1 MKIGYP
7 CINLALDCKSN
18 STFRLKNYSKERLIQ
33 TITNNLNCL
42 EKILEFNVNHRIFFF
57 RITSDLI
64 PFGSH
69 PVMDFNWQDY
79 FKEEFKTIGN
89 YIKNN
94 SIRITMH
101 PGQYTVLNSINNRVF
116 KNSVDE
122 LIYHTDILDLLGLD
136 KTAKIITHVGGVYDD
151 KEASINRFINRY
163 LTLDKRIKK
172 YYVIENDDKSFN
184 IEDCLTISEQT
195 EIPVIFDIYHH
206 ECNPMK
212 ENFQDILKKVIRTWK
227 PEDGLPILHYSS
239 EHIIKGKC
247 RHADSININHFKK
260 FIQSLGDNDFDI
272 MIEIKNKEV
281 SALQAI
287 NAILNDKRLSK
298 LLLYQEI

>member
-7 CINLALDCKSN
+7 CINLALKCKS
-18 STFRLKNYSKERLIQ
+18 SRTFRLKNYSKERLIQ

-42 EKILEFNVNHRIFFF
+42 EETLKFNVNNRILFF

-79 FKEEFKTIGN
+79 FKKNFQTIGN
-89 YIKNN
+89 FIKNHA
-94 SIRITMH
+94 IRITMH
-101 PGQYTVLNSINNRVF
+101 PGQYTVLNSIKDRVF
-116 KNSVDE
+116 KNSVNE
-122 LIYHTDILDLLGLD
+122 LIYHTDILDLLRLD

-151 KEASINRFINRY
+151 KQESINRFINRY
-163 LTLDKRIKK
+163 HSLDKRIKQ
-172 YYVIENDDKSFN
+172 YYAIENDDKSFT
-184 IEDCLTISEQT
+184 IDDCLSISEQT
-195 EIPVIFDIYHH
+195 RIPVIFDVYHH
-206 ECNPMK
+206 ECNPIQEK
-212 ENFQDILKKVIRTWK
+212 LQDILKKVIKTWE

-239 EHIIKGKC
+239 KHLIKGKC

-260 FIQSLGDNDFDI
+260 FIESTRNDDFDI

-281 SALQAI
+281 SALKAI
-287 NAILNDKRLSK
+287 NAILNDERLN
-298 LLLYQEI
+298 LDN